1 MQNVYDVNPFLK
13 EEIDKIASELNYQFD
28 KKISYSNRYLSLR
41 ANIMRK
47 INKSTE
53 DYFGKSLNEFNEGD
67 IVGSVH
73 RNSDITKYKILDI
86 TPFEVKIISLSHA
99 FPKAEYQRTKELGEH
114 WELIEPKKS
123 LQEVFKIL
131 KEKTPLMPEN
141 KNKEIGQNPIKF
153 NIGDIIESIYNKQ
166 KYKVIDPDKKG
177 IAKLLNLESNVVQ
190 DFNSTSN
197 PHFKLVKKSSG
208 FPTMQY
214 VESPA
219 TQDIR
224 VLNKIVAEYIY
235 AKTDEEKLF
244 KKTLIKDQIDTLKKY
259 LSKKEI
265 QDVKKWEG
273 AINGAISS
281 AMSVLNSNV
290 LKPKTE
296 TMFKQNIATK
306 PEKLSFDYLLSS
318 NSGDRK
324 SPTQSAGQLR
334 SLYANKPKYE
344 KELFSTLFKG
354 NDNNWYKLGKDKN
367 NTWRWEKA
375 DEQSKE
381 ESPAK
386 KVFSNEA
393 FDIDKKISIV
403 KEKGKPLSQFKNGE
417 KVFWANVT
425 QDGNF
430 KSYVEGTVFNKGNE
444 YGIKRFPQNPEAK
457 KYPVANF
464 NSTTR
469 VVLKPENDPIY
480 TGTTSFPKSDKK
492 QKENIE
498 IPPNW
503 NKEAYLKI
511 QMQKKSP
518 AKDLIDHYHSYNL
531 FYENRKD
538 NKLPVED
545 IVDKILKAK
554 AELLHFLTKD
564 EFKKNKVWS
573 DDINNILKKHE
584 NQVSKIEKKLSDKQ
598 IVSKVSKETKIDNYL
613 KKLLEEPISMRD
625 FAKSLIAV
633 DVIRGYD
640 ISSIKSGSAGRV
652 NDTGWVSVGGYVN
665 GKNITSNKILVEK
678 FKGKTVQEIFSLQ
691 ELYNEI
697 KKETSDLPETTVKK
711 EKPTNTKKNI
721 EDALTGAK
729 AYLKYAKDTEKSDI
743 KAYIRGLEILLK

>member
-1 MQNVYDVNPFLK
+1 
-13 EEIDKIASELNYQFD
+13 
-28 KKISYSNRYLSLR
+28 
-41 ANIMRK
+41 MRK

-177 IAKLLNLESNVVQ
+177 ISKLLNLESNVVQ

-224 VLNKIVAEYIY
+224 VLNKIVANYIY
-235 AKTDEEKLF
+235 AKTDEVKLF
-244 KKTLIKDQIDTLKKY
+244 QKTLIKDQIDTLKKY

-403 KEKGKPLSQFKNGE
+403 KEKGKPLSQFENGE

-492 QKENIE
+492 QKEKIE
-498 IPPNW
+498 IP
-503 NKEAYLKI
+503 
-511 QMQKKSP
+511 KS
-518 AKDLIDHYHSYNL
+518 
-531 FYENRKD
+531 
-538 NKLPVED
+538 
-545 IVDKILKAK
+545 
-554 AELLHFLTKD
+554 
-564 EFKKNKVWS
+564 KVS
-573 DDINNILKKHE
+573 N
-584 NQVSKIEKKLSDKQ
+584 
-598 IVSKVSKETKIDNYL
+598 VSKETKIKNYL

-633 DVIRGYD
+633 DVIRGYS
-640 ISSIKSGSAGRV
+640 ISMIKSGSAGRS

-665 GKNITSNKILVEK
+665 GKNITSNKILVHK

-697 KKETSDLPETTVKK
+697 QKETSDLPETTVKK
-711 EKPTNTKKNI
+711 EKPINTKKNI

>member
-1 MQNVYDVNPFLK
+1 
-13 EEIDKIASELNYQFD
+13 
-28 KKISYSNRYLSLR
+28 
-41 ANIMRK
+41 
-47 INKSTE
+47 
-53 DYFGKSLNEFNEGD
+53 
-67 IVGSVH
+67 
-73 RNSDITKYKILDI
+73 
-86 TPFEVKIISLSHA
+86 
-99 FPKAEYQRTKELGEH
+99 
-114 WELIEPKKS
+114 
-123 LQEVFKIL
+123 
-131 KEKTPLMPEN
+131 
-141 KNKEIGQNPIKF
+141 
-153 NIGDIIESIYNKQ
+153 
-166 KYKVIDPDKKG
+166 
-177 IAKLLNLESNVVQ
+177 
-190 DFNSTSN
+190 
-197 PHFKLVKKSSG
+197 
-208 FPTMQY
+208 
-214 VESPA
+214 
-219 TQDIR
+219 
-224 VLNKIVAEYIY
+224 
-235 AKTDEEKLF
+235 
-244 KKTLIKDQIDTLKKY
+244 
-259 LSKKEI
+259 
-265 QDVKKWEG
+265 
-273 AINGAISS
+273 
-281 AMSVLNSNV
+281 
-290 LKPKTE
+290 
-296 TMFKQNIATK
+296 
-306 PEKLSFDYLLSS
+306 LLSS

-492 QKENIE
+492 QKEKIE
-498 IPPNW
+498 IP
-503 NKEAYLKI
+503 K
-511 QMQKKSP
+511 
-518 AKDLIDHYHSYNL
+518 
-531 FYENRKD
+531 
-538 NKLPVED
+538 
-545 IVDKILKAK
+545 
-554 AELLHFLTKD
+554 
-564 EFKKNKVWS
+564 
-573 DDINNILKKHE
+573 
-584 NQVSKIEKKLSDKQ
+584 
-598 IVSKVSKETKIDNYL
+598 SKVSDVSEETKINNYL
-613 KKLLEEPISMRD
+613 KKLLEEPISMRN

-633 DVIRGYD
+633 DVIRGYS
-640 ISSIKSGSAGRV
+640 ISMIKSGSAGRV

-665 GKNITSNKILVEK
+665 GKNITSNKILVHK

>member
-1 MQNVYDVNPFLK
+1 MK
-13 EEIDKIASELNYQFD
+13 
-28 KKISYSNRYLSLR
+28 
-41 ANIMRK
+41 
-47 INKSTE
+47 
-53 DYFGKSLNEFNEGD
+53 
-67 IVGSVH
+67 
-73 RNSDITKYKILDI
+73 
-86 TPFEVKIISLSHA
+86 
-99 FPKAEYQRTKELGEH
+99 
-114 WELIEPKKS
+114 
-123 LQEVFKIL
+123 
-131 KEKTPLMPEN
+131 
-141 KNKEIGQNPIKF
+141 
-153 NIGDIIESIYNKQ
+153 
-166 KYKVIDPDKKG
+166 
-177 IAKLLNLESNVVQ
+177 
-190 DFNSTSN
+190 
-197 PHFKLVKKSSG
+197 
-208 FPTMQY
+208 Y

-219 TQDIR
+219 TQDIK
-224 VLNKIVAEYIY
+224 VLNNVVAEYIY

-354 NDNNWYKLGKDKN
+354 NDNNWYKLGRDKN

-417 KVFWANVT
+417 KVFWANTT

-469 VVLKPENDPIY
+469 VVIKPENDPIY

-492 QKENIE
+492 QELENLKYLKKGDQIIVDMGSGKEVVEVMTQFKTPSDVQFISLKRKSGAPYTVTPRKLNSIITSFKDEKTIKQKEEIE
-498 IPPNW
+498 IP
-503 NKEAYLKI
+503 
-511 QMQKKSP
+511 KS
-518 AKDLIDHYHSYNL
+518 
-531 FYENRKD
+531 
-538 NKLPVED
+538 
-545 IVDKILKAK
+545 
-554 AELLHFLTKD
+554 
-564 EFKKNKVWS
+564 KVS
-573 DDINNILKKHE
+573 N
-584 NQVSKIEKKLSDKQ
+584 
-598 IVSKVSKETKIDNYL
+598 VSKETKIKNYL

-633 DVIRGYD
+633 DVIRGYS
-640 ISSIKSGSAGRV
+640 ISMIKSGSAGKS

-697 KKETSDLPETTVKK
+697 KNETSDLLKAPKTKDQPSNTNKDLNEIQTEKTNNPKK
-711 EKPTNTKKNI
+711 QSEILEQKWRDYLKANGVDDTSKKLRQELFDFNKKHFPVVITLSQEKDFYTNKLIPYGQVDFHNISGWIDDAPFTKLVNNSIKNNELGDKVGWKQSKGGGSAFKGFSPTLENAKMIQKTYEKAGYKTELIDKLFKNSKQEPKASSGKKDI

>member
-28 KKISYSNRYLSLR
+28 KKIAYSNRYLSLR

-53 DYFGKSLNEFNEGD
+53 DYFGKSLNEFNQGD

-177 IAKLLNLESNVVQ
+177 ISKLLNLESNVVQ

-224 VLNKIVAEYIY
+224 VLNKVVAEYIY

-492 QKENIE
+492 QKEKIE
-498 IPPNW
+498 IP
-503 NKEAYLKI
+503 K
-511 QMQKKSP
+511 
-518 AKDLIDHYHSYNL
+518 
-531 FYENRKD
+531 
-538 NKLPVED
+538 
-545 IVDKILKAK
+545 
-554 AELLHFLTKD
+554 
-564 EFKKNKVWS
+564 
-573 DDINNILKKHE
+573 
-584 NQVSKIEKKLSDKQ
+584 
-598 IVSKVSKETKIDNYL
+598 SKVSDVSEETKINNYL
-613 KKLLEEPISMRD
+613 KKLLEEPISMRN

-633 DVIRGYD
+633 DVIRGYS
-640 ISSIKSGSAGRV
+640 ISMIKSGSAGRV

-665 GKNITSNKILVEK
+665 GKNITSNKILVHK

>member
-114 WELIEPKKS
+114 WELIDPKKS

-403 KEKGKPLSQFKNGE
+403 KEKGKPLSQFENGE

-492 QKENIE
+492 QKEKIE
-498 IPPNW
+498 IP
-503 NKEAYLKI
+503 
-511 QMQKKSP
+511 KS
-518 AKDLIDHYHSYNL
+518 
-531 FYENRKD
+531 
-538 NKLPVED
+538 
-545 IVDKILKAK
+545 
-554 AELLHFLTKD
+554 
-564 EFKKNKVWS
+564 KVS
-573 DDINNILKKHE
+573 N
-584 NQVSKIEKKLSDKQ
+584 
-598 IVSKVSKETKIDNYL
+598 VSKETKIKNYL

-633 DVIRGYD
+633 DVIRGYS
-640 ISSIKSGSAGRV
+640 ISMIKSGSAGRS

-697 KKETSDLPETTVKK
+697 QKETSDLPETTVKK